1 MTTVLAES
9 VSQQDGDAP
18 RFIDI
23 VQNIASGLVH
33 EQQPKRL
40 YVIRIDNWFG
50 PKWLSFAG
58 KFSVGGYIGRR
69 MGIGVHKQH
78 LHVPPFVPTRVI
90 SERVFTSP
98 NFGETAITSP
108 LHIECP
114 SKVALKRRIED
125 VDNDAIFVWFSCESE
140 VQKRGAVMIYSTAA
154 FSVSAQDF
162 GFYVGFAETDDL
174 WQPAM
179 LRGVSREE
187 IEGLQQLGQA

>member
-1 MTTVLAES
+1 MRPASSTLFRASPWDWCVSRNRSGCMWCVSIIGLGPGGSALLGSSALGDTLADEW
-9 VSQQDGDAP
+9 AL
-18 RFIDI
+18 
-23 VQNIASGLVH
+23 ASISSIYMC
-33 EQQPKRL
+33 R
-40 YVIRIDNWFG
+40 
-50 PKWLSFAG
+50 
-58 KFSVGGYIGRR
+58 
-69 MGIGVHKQH
+69 
-78 LHVPPFVPTRVI
+78 PFVPTRVI